1 MIDIKYCHMSNSQ
14 NQRRA
19 HLGRRLGLMA
29 VGAATA
35 CTLTACF
42 PDTGDSSKDT
52 ASSTPQ
58 APKKLR
64 LGQPSP
70 EQEISS
76 YKKTA
81 KFVFTPTKVV
91 EGKPED
97 LDELDEPDKYAGK
110 KVVWVY
116 VNARHVGGDALKK
129 PPQMMSDVNVETATG
144 PGTKFILIGAL
155 SSTPKDCNLLNGV
168 KELGTDDVWKKGEER
183 KVCDPY
189 LVPEKAKVEKV
200 TYSQGYYK
208 EPLKWSVK

>member
-1 MIDIKYCHMSNSQ
+1 MSHSQ
-14 NQRRA
+14 NRHSAR
-19 HLGRRLGLMA
+19 LGRRLGLIA

-35 CTLTACF
+35 CTLTACY
-42 PDTGDSSKDT
+42 PSTGDSAKDAAPS
-52 ASSTPQ
+52 ASQ

-64 LGQPSP
+64 LGQPGP

-76 YKKTA
+76 YKKSA

-116 VNARHVGGDALKK
+116 VNARHTGGDALKE
-129 PPQMMSDVNVETATG
+129 PPPVMSDVNVETASG

-155 SSTPKDCNLLNGV
+155 SSTPKDCHLLNGV
-168 KELGTDDVWKKGEER
+168 KELGTEDVWKKGEER
-183 KVCDPY
+183 DVCDPY
-189 LVPEKAKVEKV
+189 LVPEGAKVDKV

-208 EPLKWSVK
+208 EPLRWSVK

>member
-1 MIDIKYCHMSNSQ
+1 MSNPQ
-14 NQRRA
+14 NQHSSRF
-19 HLGRRLGLMA
+19 GRRLGLIA
-29 VGAATA
+29 VGAATVCSVAA
-35 CTLTACF
+35 CYPYEA
-42 PDTGDSSKDT
+42 DSSKDAT
-52 ASSTPQ
+52 SSATR

-70 EQEISS
+70 QQEISS

-91 EGKPED
+91 EGRPED

-116 VNARHVGGDALKK
+116 VNARHVGGDTLKE
-129 PPQMMSDVNVETATG
+129 PPMVMSDVNVETATG

-168 KELGTDDVWKKGEER
+168 KELGTEDVWKKGEER
-183 KVCDPY
+183 SVCDPY
-189 LVPEKAKVEKV
+189 LIPEGAEVDKV
-200 TYSQGYYK
+200 TYSQGYYSK
-208 EPLKWSVK
+208 PLKWSVK

>member
-1 MIDIKYCHMSNSQ
+1 MSNPQSQ
-14 NQRRA
+14 HASRLVRRFA
-19 HLGRRLGLMA
+19 LIA
-29 VGAATA
+29 VGAITVCAVSA
-35 CTLTACF
+35 CYPSEAE
-42 PDTGDSSKDT
+42 SSKDVT
-52 ASSTPQ
+52 AKASE

-64 LGQPSP
+64 IGQPSP

-116 VNARHVGGDALKK
+116 VNARHVGGDALKE
-129 PPQMMSDVNVETATG
+129 PPSVMSDVNVETASG

-168 KELGTDDVWKKGEER
+168 KELGTEDVWKKGEKR
-183 KVCDPY
+183 TVCDPY
-189 LVPEKAKVEKV
+189 LVPEGDEVDKV
-200 TYSQGYYK
+200 TYSQGYYN
-208 EPLKWSVK
+208 EPLRWNVK

>member
-1 MIDIKYCHMSNSQ
+1 MSNPQ
-14 NQRRA
+14 NQHSPR
-19 HLGRRLGLMA
+19 LGRRLGLIA
-29 VGAATA
+29 VGAATV
-35 CTLTACF
+35 CTVTACY
-42 PDTGDSSKDT
+42 PYTDESSKDAT
-52 ASSTPQ
+52 SSATQ

-76 YKKTA
+76 FKKTA
-81 KFVFTPTKVV
+81 QFVFTPTKVV

-97 LDELDEPDKYAGK
+97 LDELDEPDKYAGQ

-116 VNARHVGGDALKK
+116 VNARHVGGDALKE
-129 PPQMMSDVNVETATG
+129 PPMVMSDVNVETAAG
-144 PGTKFILIGAL
+144 PGTKFILLGAL

-168 KELGTDDVWKKGEER
+168 KEIGGEDVWKKGEER

-189 LVPEKAKVEKV
+189 LVPEGTTVNKV

>member
-1 MIDIKYCHMSNSQ
+1 MC
-14 NQRRA
+14 
-19 HLGRRLGLMA
+19 
-29 VGAATA
+29 TA
-35 CTLTACF
+35 TACF
-42 PDTGDSSKDT
+42 PSEADSPKDAPSK
-52 ASSTPQ
+52 ASE

-64 LGQPSP
+64 IGQPGP
-70 EQEISS
+70 EQEITS

-81 KFVFTPTKVV
+81 KFVFTPMKVV

-116 VNARHVGGDALKK
+116 VNARHVGGATLKK
-129 PPQMMSDVNVETATG
+129 PPQVMSDVNVETASG

-168 KELGTDDVWKKGEER
+168 KELGTEDVWKKGEKR
-183 KVCDPY
+183 TVCEPY
-189 LVPEKAKVEKV
+189 LVPEGDEVDKV

-208 EPLKWSVK
+208 EPLKWSVT

>member
-1 MIDIKYCHMSNSQ
+1 MSHPQ
-14 NQRRA
+14 NRHSA
-19 HLGRRLGLMA
+19 HFGRRLGLIA

-35 CTLTACF
+35 CTITACY
-42 PDTGDSSKDT
+42 PSTGDSSKD
-52 ASSTPQ
+52 ATPSATQ

-116 VNARHVGGDALKK
+116 VNARHVGGDALKE
-129 PPQMMSDVNVETATG
+129 PPPMMSDVNVETAAG

-168 KELGTDDVWKKGEER
+168 KELGTEDVWKKGEKR
-183 KVCDPY
+183 AVCDPY
-189 LVPEKAKVEKV
+189 LIPEGAEVEKV

>member
-1 MIDIKYCHMSNSQ
+1 MSNPQ
-14 NQRRA
+14 NQHGVR
-19 HLGRRLGLMA
+19 LGRRLGLIA

-35 CTLTACF
+35 CTLTACY
-42 PDTGDSSKDT
+42 PSTDDAAKDATSS
-52 ASSTPQ
+52 APQ

-64 LGQPSP
+64 IGQPSP

-97 LDELDEPDKYAGK
+97 LDELDEPDKYAGQ
-110 KVVWVY
+110 KVVWVF

-129 PPQMMSDVNVETATG
+129 PPQVMSDVNVETATG

-155 SSTPKDCNLLNGV
+155 SSTPKDCHLLNGV

-183 KVCDPY
+183 NVCDPY
-189 LVPEKAKVEKV
+189 LVPEKSTVDKV

-208 EPLKWSVK
+208 EPLKWAVK

>member
-1 MIDIKYCHMSNSQ
+1 MSHSQ

-19 HLGRRLGLMA
+19 RRGRRFGLIA

-35 CTLTACF
+35 CTLTACY
-42 PDTGDSSKDT
+42 PSTSGSSKDATST
-52 ASSTPQ
+52 APE

-76 YKKTA
+76 FKKTA
-81 KFVFTPTKVV
+81 QFVFTPTKVV

-116 VNARHVGGDALKK
+116 VNARHAGGDTLKE
-129 PPQMMSDVNVETATG
+129 PPPVMSDVNVETAAG

-168 KELGTDDVWKKGEER
+168 KELGTQDVWKKGEER
-183 KVCDPY
+183 NVCDPY
-189 LVPEKAKVEKV
+189 LVPEGSTVDQV